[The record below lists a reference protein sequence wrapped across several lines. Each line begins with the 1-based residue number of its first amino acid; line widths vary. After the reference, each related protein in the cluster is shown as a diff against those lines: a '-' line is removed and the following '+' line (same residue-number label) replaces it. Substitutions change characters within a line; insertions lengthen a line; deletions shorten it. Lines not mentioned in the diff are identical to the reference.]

1 MSGEPSHFELGVP
14 DVERAKRFYG
24 ELLGWSFEDT
34 GMGARIATGGAP
46 GGIHAE
52 DEPGITVFFAVDA
65 LEAAA
70 ERIVELGG
78 EVDEGMGEGR
88 GSRFLYS
95 CRDDQ
100 GVPFGLQAPVE
111 R

>member
-1 MSGEPSHFELGVP
+1 MSGEPSHIELGVP

-34 GMGARIATGGAP
+34 GMGARIHTGGAP
-46 GGIHAE
+46 GGVHDDDA
-52 DEPGITVFFAVDA
+52 PNITVFFTVGD
-65 LEAAA
+65 LDAAA
-70 ERIVELGG
+70 QRVVELGG
-78 EVDEGMGEGR
+78 HVGEGIGEGG

-100 GVPFGLQAPVE
+100 GVPFGLQEFVE